1 MVKTK
6 TATAAAPGRNPSAAS
21 AGAQERPAST
31 TESVRD
37 RILATARELFYREG
51 VRGVGVDTVVAQSG
65 VAKTSLYRWFP
76 SKDLLIAS
84 VVEEEAKARW
94 AAWDRMA
101 ERCAELSPRD
111 RIRAHM
117 TSVVKFVNR
126 PEYRGCPFMNVSAE
140 LPDPQ
145 HPARLVT
152 LEVTQE
158 LRRRIR
164 KLVDDVEG
172 VRNAEELAD
181 QLVLLVDGA
190 LSVSLCLGPDGPQ
203 KFLVNAADAIIDAQV
218 KPAA

>member
-6 TATAAAPGRNPSAAS
+6 AAVPGANAP
-21 AGAQERPAST
+21 

-37 RILATARELFYREG
+37 RILSTARELFYREG
-51 VRGVGVDTVVAQSG
+51 VRGVGVDTVVSQSG

-76 SKDLLIAS
+76 SKDVLIAS

-94 AAWDRMA
+94 AAWDRVA
-101 ERCAELSPRD
+101 ERCAHLDPRE
-111 RIRAHM
+111 RLRSHM
-117 TSVVKFVNR
+117 GAVLRFVSR
-126 PEYRGCPFMNVSAE
+126 PDYRGCPFMNVSAE

-164 KLVDDVEG
+164 KLVDAIEG
-172 VRNAEELAD
+172 VGNPAELTD
-181 QLVLLVDGA
+181 QLVLVVDGA
-190 LSVSLCLGPDGPQ
+190 LSVSLCLTGDEAPQ
-203 KFLVNAADAIIDAQV
+203 HSLIKAADALVDAQLRTV
-218 KPAA
+218 S